1 MKQLKYWLTIFLP
14 ILLYALPIGMLIAWL
29 NFNQIWML
37 VVTVLLAGAAFAL
50 QKPLESMRI
59 EARQDVEYDEFGRSK
74 SKGDYSRLS
83 KAERDQIDLQKT
95 ADMERVMNSSA
106 IKKITKEGSVNP
118 QQDMDKL
125 IGLVPVKEKMREMVA
140 RMQFE
145 NEDRVLKGKQKKKE
159 KGKDEIGSSMS
170 GRHMIFYGSPGTG
183 KTTVARILTGFLYQY
198 GYIKKNKCVEVDG
211 NFLKAGAD
219 TALKTELV
227 IRQAYDGVLFV
238 DEAYSLMEGDRSGKE
253 AIATLIKQMED
264 NRDRFILILAGYTN
278 EMKNLLNLN
287 PGFESRIKEYLD
299 FPDYDD
305 QEMKDIF
312 VSMARDSGFTVS
324 DEALDAFGERV
335 KKERRLR
342 SFGNARTA
350 RNILDESIDRY
361 SLNFVSGKLQ
371 KSDRYCLCG
380 IDISKEL
387 KRSGFN

>member
-1 MKQLKYWLTIFLP
+1 MKQLKYWATIFLP
-14 ILLYALPIGMLIAWL
+14 ILLYVLPVASLIAWL
-29 NFNQIWML
+29 SFDNIFFLIL
-37 VVTVLLAGAAFAL
+37 TVILAVAAFAL
-50 QKPLESMRI
+50 QKPLQAMRI

-106 IKKITKEGSVNP
+106 IKKITKEGSTQP

-145 NEDRVLKGKQKKKE
+145 NESRVLKGKQKSRD
-159 KGKDEIGSSMS
+159 KDEIGSSMS

-198 GYIKKNKCVEVDG
+198 GYIRQNKCVEVDG

-227 IRQAYDGVLFV
+227 ILQAYDGVLFV

-278 EMKNLLNLN
+278 EMKMLLNLN

-299 FPDYDD
+299 FPDYGP
-305 QEMKDIF
+305 QEMRDIF
-312 VSMARDSGFTVS
+312 VSMAKDAGFTVS
-324 DEALDAFGERV
+324 EEALEAFDERIT
-335 KKERRLR
+335 KERRLR

-350 RNILDESIDRY
+350 RNVLDESIDRH
-361 SLNFVSGKLQ
+361 SLNFVSGKLA
-371 KSDRYCLCG
+371 KSDRYRLCG
-380 IDISKEL
+380 IDISREL
-387 KRSGFN
+387 KRNGFQ